1 MNINPQ
7 WNITDNLKMITEWQD
22 TLKAKRFE
30 TSVSVFSVLM
40 FNLLSDIVYK
50 WIKIIR
56 EISVGEEDL

>member
-1 MNINPQ
+1 
-7 WNITDNLKMITEWQD
+7 MITEWQD